1 MKLALRQ
8 FRRGLAAGDYRTL
21 IAALVVTIAALTAVG
36 LFAGRMAKLLNTEAN
51 NLLAADAVLTADHPI
66 PAHFADAA
74 RAAGLVVAQ
83 TQAFPSMAAKGD
95 AAVLASVKVIDG
107 AYPLRGKLWLA
118 GHAESAVGAPP
129 AGSIWLDPRLAN
141 RLKLKVGDTL
151 RLGNTR
157 FNVAALI
164 DREPDAALDFAS
176 LQPRLMM
183 NAADLAQTGLVGFGS
198 RIKYRLLVAGPPQ
211 AVAAWQ
217 QQARSTLARGE
228 RLEDVRE
235 ARPEVK
241 TALER
246 AETFLRL
253 VTLLAATLSGTAV
266 LLAARRFAAR
276 RADAVALYVT
286 LGATRAQIRG
296 ILLGELLLLFVF
308 GALAGGALGWAAQE
322 VLGWAVRDRL
332 PAPLPAGSFWP
343 WIAAC
348 GFGGVLLIGV
358 AGPALLRL
366 AATPPIRVLRRE
378 TTAPPRLW
386 LTLAL
391 TGIATAALFVGVA
404 GNAKLAAIV
413 AAGIAGALLV
423 AGLLGWVLLLL
434 FGRFAKGFAARIA
447 VRQLARRR
455 WLAAAQLGALAVG
468 LLGLWLLTVVERDLL
483 SAWEKRVPVDAPN
496 QFAINIQPDQAA
508 SLDKAFADAGFAP
521 PALQPMIRGR
531 WMAQNGKQVEP
542 KRFED
547 DRAQRLAEREF
558 NLSWGETLRADNR
571 LDTGTPLDESKPGYS
586 VEAGLAKTLGIKL
599 GDTLTFDV
607 AGTRVS
613 APVVNLRTVDWDS
626 FRVNFFVVGTRSLFA
641 ELPASLITSFHLPAE
656 RRDVVARWSAQF
668 PNVTFID
675 VGEVLGEVRRVLELA
690 SSALRLVFGF
700 CLAAGLTVLLAALE
714 TTAPERRREA
724 AVMRALGASRAQITK
739 VQWIEGA
746 AIGATAGLVAGVAAS
761 VSGWLLAREVLELT
775 VPWNWQLPLMSLATG
790 VLLAALITAWERRQL
805 SRASALR
812 LLRDPG

>member
-1 MKLALRQ
+1 MIALRQ
-8 FRRGLAAGDYRTL
+8 FRRGLSAGDYRTL

-36 LFAGRMAKLLNTEAN
+36 LFAGRMAGLLNTEAN

-66 PAHFADAA
+66 PPRFAESA
-74 RAAGLVVAQ
+74 RAGGLTVAQ
-83 TQAFPSMAAKGD
+83 TLAFPSMAAKGD
-95 AAVLASVKVIDG
+95 AAVLTSVKVIEG

-118 GHAESAVGAPP
+118 GRDASTVGAPP
-129 AGSIWLDPRLAN
+129 AGSIWLDPRLAD
-141 RLKLKVGDTL
+141 RLKLNVGDTL
-151 RLGNTR
+151 RLGSKQ
-157 FNVAALI
+157 FSVAALI
-164 DREPDAALDFAS
+164 EREPDGALDFAS

-183 NAADLAQTGLVGFGS
+183 NAADLGATGLVGFGS

-217 QQARSTLARGE
+217 QQARSALARGE

-253 VTLLAATLSGTAV
+253 VTLLAATLSGAAV

-286 LGATRAQIRG
+286 LGATRSQIRG

-308 GALAGGALGWAAQE
+308 GALAGGLFGWFAQE

-332 PAPLPAGSFWP
+332 PAPLPPGSVWP
-343 WIAAC
+343 WLAAC
-348 GFGGVLLIGV
+348 GFGFVLLVGV

-366 AATPPIRVLRRE
+366 AATPPVRVLRRE
-378 TTAPPRLW
+378 ATAPHRLW

-404 GNAKLAAIV
+404 GNATLAAIV
-413 AAGIAGALLV
+413 GAGIAGALLV
-423 AGLLGWVLLLL
+423 AGMLGWLLLRL
-434 FGRFAKGFAARIA
+434 FGRFAQGFAARIA
-447 VRQLARRR
+447 VRQLTRRR

-483 SAWEKRVPVDAPN
+483 SAWERRVPANAPN
-496 QFAINIQPDQAA
+496 QFAFNIQPHQAA
-508 SLDKAFADAGFAP
+508 SFDQAFVDAGLAAP
-521 PALQPMIRGR
+521 TLQPMIRGR
-531 WMAQNGKQVEP
+531 WSAQNGKPVDP
-542 KRFED
+542 KRYAD

-571 LDTGTPLDESKPGYS
+571 LDAGMPLDDAKPGYS
-586 VEAGLAKTLGIKL
+586 VEAGLAKTLGIRL
-599 GDTLTFDV
+599 GDTLSFDV

-626 FRVNFFVVGTRSLFA
+626 FRVNFFVVGTRALFA
-641 ELPASLITSFHLPAE
+641 EQPASLITSFHLPAA

-761 VSGWLLAREVLELT
+761 VSGWLLAREVLELN
-775 VPWNWQLPLMSLATG
+775 VPWNWQLPLLSLGTG
-790 VLLAALITAWERRQL
+790 LLLAALITAWERRQL

>member
-1 MKLALRQ
+1 MRLALRQ

-21 IAALVVTIAALTAVG
+21 IVALVVTIAALTAVG

-66 PAHFADAA
+66 PPRFIDAA
-74 RAAGLVVAQ
+74 RARGLNVAQ
-83 TQAFPSMAAKGD
+83 TRAFPSMAAKGD

-107 AYPLRGKLWLA
+107 AYPLRGQLWLA
-118 GHAESAVGAPP
+118 GQDAPVVGAPP
-129 AGSIWLDPRLAN
+129 AGSIWLDPRLSD
-141 RLKLKVGDTL
+141 RLKLGVGDIL
-151 RLGNTR
+151 RLGTSQFR
-157 FNVAALI
+157 VAALI
-164 DREPDAALDFAS
+164 EREPDGALDFAS

-183 NAADLAQTGLVGFGS
+183 NGADLGQTGLVGFGS

-211 AVAAWQ
+211 AVSAWQ
-217 QQARSTLARGE
+217 QDARGWLARGE

-253 VTLLAATLSGTAV
+253 VTLLAATMAGTAV

-286 LGATRAQIRG
+286 LGATRAQIRS

-308 GALAGGALGWAAQE
+308 GALAGGALGWGAQE
-322 VLGWAVRDRL
+322 LLGWAVRDRL
-332 PAPLPAGSFWP
+332 PAALPAGSVWP
-343 WIAAC
+343 WFAAC
-348 GFGGVLLIGV
+348 GFGFVLLIGV

-378 TTAPPRLW
+378 IVAPPRLW

-404 GNAKLAAIV
+404 GDAKLAAIV
-413 AAGIAGALLV
+413 AAGIAGALIA
-423 AGLLGWVLLLL
+423 AGLLGWLLLIVL
-434 FGRFAKGFAARIA
+434 GRFAQGFAARIA
-447 VRQLARRR
+447 VRQLTRRR

-483 SAWEKRVPVDAPN
+483 SAWERRVPLNAPN
-496 QFAINIQPDQAA
+496 QFAFNIQPDQAA
-508 SLDKAFADAGFAP
+508 SFDKAFTDAGFAP
-521 PALQPMIRGR
+521 PKLQPMIRGR
-531 WMAQNGKQVEP
+531 WSAQNGQPVEP
-542 KRFED
+542 KRYED

-571 LDTGTPLDESKPGYS
+571 LDAGKPLDETQPGFS
-586 VEAGLAKTLGIKL
+586 VESGLAKTLGIKL

-607 AGTRVS
+607 AGTMVS

-626 FRVNFFVVGTRSLFA
+626 FRVNFFVVGTQALFA
-641 ELPASLITSFHLPAE
+641 EQPASLITSFHLPPE
-656 RRDVVARWSAQF
+656 RRDVVSRWSAQF

-690 SSALRLVFGF
+690 ASALRLVFGF

-724 AVMRALGASRAQITK
+724 AVMRALGASRAQITR
-739 VQWIEGA
+739 VQWVEGA

-761 VSGWLLAREVLELT
+761 VSGWLLAREVLELS
-775 VPWNWQLPLMSLATG
+775 VPFDWQLPLMSLATG
-790 VLLAALITAWERRQL
+790 LLLAALITAWERRQL
-805 SRASALR
+805 ARASALR